1 MAMVTTTNKHM
12 HMDRYMEISKEQV
25 RGLVGGEE
33 GKKVTRHQRDT
44 FHLLM
49 TTRRTLLEDTKDRG
63 RMETLILSM
72 NMRMMK
78 NRVSMGSRVSMMM
91 RRGLKDNMRTVRT
104 ILTTMM
110 RNHCQQETMLR
121 KKSLKQHT
129 MKMKEILL

>member
-49 TTRRTLLEDTKDRG
+49 TTRRTLLEETKDRG
-63 RMETLILSM
+63 SMETLSLSM
-72 NMRMMK
+72 TMMA

-91 RRGLKDNMRTVRT
+91 KAVERWLKDSMGTVRT

-110 RNHCQQETMLR
+110 RSHYQLETM
-121 KKSLKQHT
+121 
-129 MKMKEILL
+129 